1 MTKLFTNVIVIS
13 LFALFFVSCG
23 SNKELTKD
31 ESSKNNYPKSGIV
44 GEMLEQA
51 RQFYV
56 QALSKQENATPSE
69 VVADYESA
77 LRIINNLSYYPGIDA
92 NEAYVELE
100 NSIIEDYRKYVDG
113 LEELPV
119 DVSLSALEE
128 WIGKTLPE
136 LQMTT
141 NGGKETNTVV
151 IPADVPLEVNSYVE
165 QWIEYYTGK
174 GRKYM
179 EAWLAR
185 SGRYFPMMTRI
196 FSEEGIPNQLVYL
209 SMVESGLNP
218 LARSW
223 ASAVGLWQF
232 IKSTGRLYG
241 LETDFYYDE
250 RRNPEKSTRAAA
262 RHLRDLYN
270 SLGDWY
276 LVLAAY
282 NAGEGRIKRAIR
294 RAGDENFWALRR
306 YIPRETRSYV
316 PQYIAVC
323 LVAMDPKKYGFTNIV
338 YEKPYEYDIYKVDGA
353 IDMGYLSQI
362 AGVSE
367 ETLQDMNPELTQ
379 LCTPLN
385 YSGGYPLKIPKGIY
399 SAFASSMENVP
410 ESARRTYLLH
420 TVRRGENLTRIA
432 HKYGTTVRELA
443 DANNISTR
451 TKLYIGVRLKIPV
464 TNPYDRNFAY
474 NTNTITADDNSEYI
488 SPYLSLNKDLENGD
502 EEDELTNTTT
512 VETVVDNTTI
522 APDGKVPVNYTVKKN
537 DSLLGIAELFDSRVS
552 DIRNWNNIP
561 YTTTIRIGQNLVIYV
576 PEEKKEFYASLDNQT
591 PIEKTTSQNVQVNSE
606 TWVYHR
612 IRRGETLS
620 SIAYRY
626 GVGIRSLKEWNNLSG
641 NRIYAG
647 RRLKIYTDK
656 PSSYY
661 ADEDVPTTR
670 TSLFRYRVKRGDTVS
685 ELAEKFGVP
694 SAMIRRW
701 NNMSNN
707 RLIAGKTIKIY
718 TNGSTSLGDNTT
730 KTSANVIYHKIRKG
744 ETISEIAEVYRVS
757 SSSIRRWNNLRSNKI
772 IAGKTLKIYSD
783 ADIYDIPE
791 KEGKIYT
798 VRKGDSLYSIAQR
811 YNLSVARLKSI
822 NSLRSNKI
830 IVGQK
835 LLVE

>member
-1 MTKLFTNVIVIS
+1 MTKVVTFALVFFLFT
-13 LFALFFVSCG
+13 LLFVSCG
-23 SNKELTKD
+23 SNKEITKD
-31 ESSKNNYPKSGIV
+31 ESGNNSYPKSGIV

-56 QALSKQENATPSE
+56 QALSEQEDGTPSE
-69 VVADYESA
+69 IVTSYESA

-113 LEELPV
+113 LPELPV

-128 WIGKTLPE
+128 WIGKTMPE

-141 NGGKETNTVV
+141 NENKESNTVI

-165 QWIEYYTGK
+165 QWIEYFTGK
-174 GRKYM
+174 GRKHM
-179 EAWLAR
+179 EIWLSR
-185 SGRYFPMMTRI
+185 SGKYFPMMTRI
-196 FSEEGIPNQLVYL
+196 FSEEGVPNQLVYL

-218 LARSW
+218 VARSW

-232 IKSTGRLYG
+232 IKSTGKLYA

-262 RHLRDLYN
+262 RHLRDLYE
-270 SLGDWY
+270 SLDDWY
-276 LVLAAY
+276 LALAAY
-282 NAGEGRIKRAIR
+282 NAGEGRIKKAIR
-294 RAGDENFWALRR
+294 RAGDDNFWSIRR

-323 LVAMDPKKYGFTNIV
+323 LVAMDPEKYGFTNII
-338 YEKPYEYDIYKVDGA
+338 YEKPYEYDIYKVNGA
-353 IDMGYLSQI
+353 IDMGYLSQV
-362 AGVSE
+362 AGVSQ
-367 ETLQDMNPELTQ
+367 ETLHDMNPELTQ

-385 YSGGYPLKIPKGIY
+385 YPGGYPLKIPNGMY
-399 SAFASSMENVP
+399 TTFASGMENVP
-410 ESARRTYLLH
+410 ESARRTYLFH

-451 TKLYIGVRLKIPV
+451 SKLYIGVKLKIPV
-464 TNPYDRNFAY
+464 VIPYDKNFAY
-474 NTNTITADDNSEYI
+474 NTNTITADDNEEYV
-488 SPYLSLNKDLENGD
+488 SPYIFLNKDKNNTN
-502 EEDELTNTTT
+502 DELIS
-512 VETVVDNTTI
+512 ETEETIVDNTI
-522 APDGKVPVNYTVKKN
+522 VAPEGMVPVNYRVKKK
-537 DSLLGIAELFDSRVS
+537 DSLLGIADLFNSRVS

-561 YTTTIRIGQNLVIYV
+561 YTTTISIGQNLVIYV
-576 PEEKKEFYASLDNQT
+576 PEDKKEFYANLDNQSPT
-591 PIEKTTSQNVQVNSE
+591 EKTTSENVQVNSE

-626 GVGIRSLKEWNNLSG
+626 GVGISSLREWNNLSS

-656 PSSYY
+656 SSSYY

-694 SAMIRRW
+694 SVMIRKW
-701 NNMSNN
+701 NNMSSNK
-707 RLIAGKTIKIY
+707 LIAGKTIKIY

-744 ETISEIAEVYRVS
+744 ETIGEIAEVYRVS
-757 SSSIRRWNNLRSNKI
+757 SSSIRRWNNLSSNKI

-783 ADIYDIPE
+783 ADVYDIPE
-791 KEGKIYT
+791 KDGKVYT